1 MDVSHDQIIVHLNS
15 HGARS
20 QYEHNFAN
28 QQFGNF
34 TTNPIKNI
42 SKIGLLYAS
51 VPKIFDTIDQTNN
64 KFTLSFSFRG
74 DRIVREVQ
82 LPTVNYYSVF
92 QGVSTVL
99 DHGIERSAA
108 AVDGI
113 KSVDNMSHD
122 GVNVCEMM
130 MWAINQA
137 LAAQVGPVGNPV
149 GLPDTNIRCVAYII
163 DGRFSFTF
171 G

>member
-1 MDVSHDQIIVHLNS
+1 MFTNFKRNVMDVSHDQIIVHLNS

-64 KFTLSFSFRG
+64 KFTLRLLFG
-74 DRIVREVQ
+74 GNWIEREVR
-82 LPTVNYYSVF
+82 LPVVNYYSDF
-92 QGVSTVL
+92 MGMSTVL
-99 DHGIERSAA
+99 DHG
-108 AVDGI
+108 
-113 KSVDNMSHD
+113 
-122 GVNVCEMM
+122 
-130 MWAINQA
+130 
-137 LAAQVGPVGNPV
+137 L
-149 GLPDTNIRCVAYII
+149 
-163 DGRFSFTF
+163 
-171 G
+171 